1 MSQYAVAS
9 KITLAQIV
17 SQAKIDVAERVAAG
31 KTPTSSYFI
40 EDGGLKYVV
49 TVTPADQ
56 ITNIVN
62 GRRSVQ

>member
-1 MSQYAVAS
+1 MSQFACAN

-17 SQAKIDVAERVAAG
+17 QQAQIDVAERV
-31 KTPTSSYFI
+31 KENQTPTASYFI
-40 EDGGLKYVV
+40 EDGGMKYVV
-49 TVTPADQ
+49 TVTPASE

>member
-17 SQAKIDVAERVAAG
+17 EQAKKDVAERVAN
-31 KTPTSSYFI
+31 KQTPTASYFI

-49 TVTPADQ
+49 TVTPA
-56 ITNIVN
+56 TEVANLVA